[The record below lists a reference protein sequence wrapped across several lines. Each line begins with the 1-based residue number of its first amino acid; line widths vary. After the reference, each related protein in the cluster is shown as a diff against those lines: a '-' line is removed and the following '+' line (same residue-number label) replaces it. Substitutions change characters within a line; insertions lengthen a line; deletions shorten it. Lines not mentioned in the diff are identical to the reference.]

1 MIASCRIAAP
11 ALLLLSLLALGA
23 CGRGSAE
30 LSTAYAGRLDA
41 LRQQGLGRTDA
52 APADAPW
59 GAEELARNFAR
70 VVHAKDH
77 PRREEQPLR
86 KWRVPA
92 LYRFYHGDAGPD
104 EAERAHMADLARRI
118 SAATGLEVRE
128 ARELEDANLF
138 ILHLDYEEREAL
150 LRTADVDEDDADMTE
165 IHELIGETH
174 GNENNLCMFST
185 GWDTGDDERWT
196 SIAVTVIRSELPTD
210 WRMSCLDEEVTQM
223 FGPQYD
229 HPEVRPSMFNDDEEF
244 LYLTDHDEAMLR
256 LIYDP
261 RLRSGMTLAQTTP
274 IVREILAEGRIV
286 PAPGS

>member
-1 MIASCRIAAP
+1 MV
-11 ALLLLSLLALGA
+11 
-23 CGRGSAE
+23 
-30 LSTAYAGRLDA
+30 YAGRLDA
-41 LRQQGLGRTDA
+41 LREVGRGRTDA
-52 APADAPW
+52 APADVSW
-59 GAEELARNFAR
+59 GAEELARNFGR
-70 VVHAKDH
+70 VVHAQDH
-77 PRREEQPLR
+77 PWREEQPLS
-86 KWRVPA
+86 KWRGPA
-92 LYRFYHGDAGPD
+92 LYRFYNGEAGPD

-128 ARELEDANLF
+128 ARELEEPNLL
-138 ILHLDYEEREAL
+138 ILQFDYEEREAL
-150 LRTADVDEDDADMTE
+150 LQEASLDGDGEKA
-165 IHELIGETH
+165 IYGLIGETH
-174 GNENNLCMFST
+174 GSDDNLCMFST
-185 GWDTGDDERWT
+185 GWDPGDEERWT
-196 SIAVTVIRSELPTD
+196 SFAVTVIRSELPTD
-210 WRMSCLDEEVTQM
+210 WRTSCLDEEVTQM